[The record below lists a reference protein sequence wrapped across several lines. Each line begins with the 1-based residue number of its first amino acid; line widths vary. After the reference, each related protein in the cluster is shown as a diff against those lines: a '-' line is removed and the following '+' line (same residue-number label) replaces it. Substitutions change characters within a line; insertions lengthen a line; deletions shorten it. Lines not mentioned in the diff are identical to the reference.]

1 MNMEKFDN
9 DLEIVFKKLIDRY
22 GVMVE
27 RELKKLLI
35 KLSELYRQKL
45 VKINHSIMEIIC
57 AAYLV
62 LRGYSVD
69 VERTLSDLL
78 VCDVYGVK
86 GEGVVIVEVETGF
99 TPPDHALDPLMY
111 LQARIVSKVARYS
124 IFANKFCLATPR
136 HNILEIPAELLKPP
150 RFREEQELNKL
161 KILCDKYYSNPP
173 ITYDELKRCRL
184 HSVFILNIDDFEVNE
199 LSPDQYFQK
208 FLSIT

>member
-1 MNMEKFDN
+1 MEKFDN

-45 VKINHSIMEIIC
+45 VKINHSIMEMIC

-69 VERTLSDLL
+69 VERMLSDLL

-161 KILCDKYYSNPP
+161 KIICDKYYSNPP

>member
-1 MNMEKFDN
+1 MEKFDN

-45 VKINHSIMEIIC
+45 VKINHSIMEMIC

-69 VERTLSDLL
+69 VERMLSDLL

>member
-1 MNMEKFDN
+1 M
-9 DLEIVFKKLIDRY
+9 EIVFKKLIDRY

-45 VKINHSIMEIIC
+45 VKINHSIMEMIC

>member
-1 MNMEKFDN
+1 MEKFDN

-45 VKINHSIMEIIC
+45 VKINHSIMEMIC

-69 VERTLSDLL
+69 VERMLSDLL
-78 VCDVYGVK
+78 VCDVYGLK
-86 GEGVVIVEVETGF
+86 GEVVVIVEVETGF

>member
-45 VKINHSIMEIIC
+45 VKINHSIMEMIC

-69 VERTLSDLL
+69 VERMLSDLL

-124 IFANKFCLATPR
+124 LFANKFCLATPR

>member
-45 VKINHSIMEIIC
+45 VKINHSIMEMIC

>member
-1 MNMEKFDN
+1 MTEKFDN
-9 DLEIVFKKLIDRY
+9 DIEVAFNMLIDKY
-22 GVMVE
+22 GE
-27 RELKKLLI
+27 KIKGELNKILL
-35 KLSELYRQKL
+35 KLSELHKQRL
-45 VKINHSIMEIIC
+45 VKINHSVMEILC
-57 AAYLV
+57 ASYLA

-69 VERTLSDLL
+69 VERMLSDLL

-124 IFANKFCLATPR
+124 LFANKFCLATPR

>member
-45 VKINHSIMEIIC
+45 VKINHSIMEMIC

-124 IFANKFCLATPR
+124 LFANKFCLATPR

>member
-45 VKINHSIMEIIC
+45 VKINHSIMEMIC

-69 VERTLSDLL
+69 VERMLSDLL

>member
-1 MNMEKFDN
+1 MEKFDN

-69 VERTLSDLL
+69 VERMLSDLL

>member
-1 MNMEKFDN
+1 MEKFDN

-45 VKINHSIMEIIC
+45 VKINHSIMEMIC